1 MEDSTMVEKSLVN
14 KFIDYLKS
22 RQLSN
27 VWFRKNYV
35 VRSAR
40 FFPRQP
46 EIDLIYV
53 LKGDGGRG
61 LQVFAAEVK
70 YIRLTKD
77 RQASHSYYEGL
88 DEALALLI
96 LGFDRALLIH
106 LIDSE
111 LLETV
116 LLEAI
121 RLLPMLV
128 KCMGLPIGY
137 RVYSVSRHGAAVSFY
152 TGVGRGNTYIDL
164 KKLWADPPPNPLLST
179 GNPLY
184 KLVKGNRDLLI
195 DSLGLHEL
203 SG

>member
-1 MEDSTMVEKSLVN
+1 MVEKSLVN
-14 KFIDYLKS
+14 KFIDYFRS

-35 VRSAR
+35 VRSTR

-46 EIDLIYV
+46 EIDLIYA
-53 LKGDGGRG
+53 LKGDSSRG

-96 LGFDRALLIH
+96 LGFDSALLIH

-116 LLEAI
+116 LLKAI
-121 RLLPMLV
+121 KLLSMLV
-128 KCMGLPIGY
+128 EYMRLPIGY
-137 RVYSVSRHGAAVSFY
+137 RVYSVSKHGAAVSFY
-152 TGVGRGNTYIDL
+152 TWIGRGNTYIDL
-164 KKLWADPPPNPLLST
+164 KELWADPPPNPLLSAD
-179 GNPLY
+179 NPLY
-184 KLVKGNRDLLI
+184 KLVKSNRDLLI
-195 DSLGLHEL
+195 DTLGLHE
-203 SG
+203 SSN

>member
-1 MEDSTMVEKSLVN
+1 MVEKSLVN
-14 KFIDYLKS
+14 KFIDYFRS

-35 VRSAR
+35 VRSTR

-46 EIDLIYV
+46 EIDLIYA
-53 LKGDGGRG
+53 LKGDSGRG

-116 LLEAI
+116 LLKAI
-121 RLLPMLV
+121 KLLSMLV
-128 KCMGLPIGY
+128 EYMRLPIGY
-137 RVYSVSRHGAAVSFY
+137 RVYSVSKHGAAVSFY
-152 TGVGRGNTYIDL
+152 TWIGRGNTYIDL
-164 KKLWADPPPNPLLST
+164 KELWADPPPNPLLSAD
-179 GNPLY
+179 NPLY
-184 KLVKGNRDLLI
+184 KLVKSNRDLLI
-195 DSLGLHEL
+195 DTLGLHE
-203 SG
+203 SSD

>member
-1 MEDSTMVEKSLVN
+1 MVEKSLVN
-14 KFIDYLKS
+14 KFIDYFRS

-35 VRSAR
+35 VRSTR

-46 EIDLIYV
+46 EIDLIYA
-53 LKGDGGRG
+53 LKGDSSRG

-116 LLEAI
+116 LLKAI
-121 RLLPMLV
+121 KLLSMLV
-128 KCMGLPIGY
+128 EYMRLPIGY
-137 RVYSVSRHGAAVSFY
+137 RVYSVSKHGAAVSFY
-152 TGVGRGNTYIDL
+152 TWIGRGNTYIDL
-164 KKLWADPPPNPLLST
+164 KELWADPPPNPLLSAD
-179 GNPLY
+179 NPLY
-184 KLVKGNRDLLI
+184 KLVKSNRDLLI
-195 DSLGLHEL
+195 DTLGLHE
-203 SG
+203 SSD